1 VPSAPRAERDLL
13 VGVGSNERSD
23 DRVGLEVARALRDRP
38 ELSVDIVEAAGDLT
52 DLLDLWSGR
61 VRVILVDAIRT
72 GAPAG
77 TIQRWDGASLDR
89 LPPEATVSSHGLSLL
104 ALLHL
109 ARALGRRPPDVTVW
123 GIEIA
128 DAGPGERLTEA
139 VARAVPEACRRI
151 AADLADA
158 GPEARRPG
166 GRHA

>member
-1 VPSAPRAERDLL
+1 VPSDRRAERDLL
-13 VGVGSNERSD
+13 VGVGSTERSD

-38 ELSVDIVEAAGDLT
+38 ELAVDIVEAPGDLT
-52 DLLDLWSGR
+52 ALLDLWTGR

-77 TIQRWDGASLDR
+77 TIHRWEGASLDR
-89 LPPEATVSSHGLSLL
+89 VPAEATVSSHGLSLL

-128 DAGPGERLTEA
+128 DTGPGERLSEA

-151 AADLADA
+151 VADLVDV
-158 GPEARRPG
+158 GPGSRRPG